1 MSKADRLKRVLLRW
15 VYLFEAD
22 DGLTFLTRLGSE
34 YFVWVSPSIL
44 PGASYATMSRIF
56 EALKHAQLVRA
67 GKVSTKSP
75 ATDAVEVPDR
85 RRSRRWALD
94 IPVYV
99 YGHGQEKEPFHE
111 EAHTLHVNANGA
123 LLLLSVPVRKG
134 QILLLTNSLTQQEQD
149 CRVVFIGTKRSRTVE
164 AGIAFP
170 LTNPEFW
177 QLPTASGGE
186 NAS

>member
-1 MSKADRLKRVLLRW
+1 MSK
-15 VYLFEAD
+15 
-22 DGLTFLTRLGSE
+22 
-34 YFVWVSPSIL
+34 
-44 PGASYATMSRIF
+44 IF
-56 EALKHAQLVRA
+56 DAIKHAQLVRA
-67 GKVSTKSP
+67 GKVPTKAP
-75 ATDAVEVPDR
+75 VEGAVEVPDR

-99 YGHGQEKEPFHE
+99 YGHGKEPFHE

-134 QILLLTNSLTQQEQD
+134 QKLLLTNTRTQREQD

-177 QLPTASGGE
+177 QLPARSEDEAS
-186 NAS
+186 A